1 MIPIQNLDPQLI
13 AAKSAGKTA
22 PQGANKLVGEAPVME
37 GDFASMLMQEVSVTP
52 ATEAPVVAPTA
63 PVMSPEQQFVSIDGE
78 PVLNPDMLET
88 VVAEDGTQVASLG
101 VQMPAPAA
109 APAVK
114 VPQDASLAAPTSTPL
129 STEPTP
135 KLIDPALIKQVN
147 EVVIPQSQGIEQVQA
162 APAET
167 DPAMPTT
174 LKDLLLQQPQPAAPD
189 KLAGRSPAIDFAK
202 SEVDPQLMGFED
214 FVAQKNAV
222 TGKTIAPNA
231 YGMPIKNT
239 LSAPLSTPKAE
250 VAEKLLALES
260 APAPT
265 QLSMPQNAQ
274 TVFGVEAPLATAA
287 SANEAAPQKVFDLQ
301 NLSQAKNSNI
311 ETVISQVSDYIIQAK
326 ASKEPSV
333 NMKVQ
338 HQDLGLLDITVNRG
352 LNDAVTIAI
361 GTQDLGAKT
370 FLGQHR
376 EQLLT
381 HLAQSGVTVADL
393 KMEQSSGSQKD
404 MNQSGQQN
412 FAGQDRQFGSEQN
425 QRREEQQRRH
435 DLWELMREKEVA

>member
-37 GDFASMLMQEVSVTP
+37 GDFASLLMQEVSATP
-52 ATEAPVVAPTA
+52 ASAPAILA
-63 PVMSPEQQFVSIDGE
+63 EQQLVSIEGE

-109 APAVK
+109 APTVK
-114 VPQDASLAAPTSTPL
+114 VPQDANLAAPL

-147 EVVIPQSQGIEQVQA
+147 EVVIPQGQGIEQVQA
-162 APAET
+162 QPVEST
-167 DPAMPTT
+167 PTT
-174 LKDLLLQQPQPAAPD
+174 LKDLLLQQQQQPATSG

-404 MNQSGQQN
+404 MNQPGQQN

>member
-13 AAKSAGKTA
+13 VAKSAGKTA

-37 GDFASMLMQEVSVTP
+37 GDFASMLMQEVSATP
-52 ATEAPVVAPTA
+52 ASVPANST
-63 PVMSPEQQFVSIDGE
+63 EQQLVSIEGE

-88 VVAEDGTQVASLG
+88 VVAEDGTQIASLG

-114 VPQDASLAAPTSTPL
+114 VPQDANLAAPL

-147 EVVIPQSQGIEQVQA
+147 EVVIPQGQGIEQVQA
-162 APAET
+162 QPVEST
-167 DPAMPTT
+167 PTT
-174 LKDLLLQQPQPAAPD
+174 LKDLLLQQQQQPATSG

-404 MNQSGQQN
+404 MNQPGQQN
-412 FAGQDRQFGSEQN
+412 FAGQDRHFGSEQN

>member
-37 GDFASMLMQEVSVTP
+37 GDFASLLMQEVSATP
-52 ATEAPVVAPTA
+52 ASAPAISA
-63 PVMSPEQQFVSIDGE
+63 EQQLVSIEGE

-109 APAVK
+109 APTVK
-114 VPQDASLAAPTSTPL
+114 VPQDANLAAPL

-147 EVVIPQSQGIEQVQA
+147 EVVIPQGQGIEQVQA
-162 APAET
+162 QPVEST
-167 DPAMPTT
+167 PTT
-174 LKDLLLQQPQPAAPD
+174 LKDLLLQQQQQPATSG

-404 MNQSGQQN
+404 MNQPGQQN

>member
-13 AAKSAGKTA
+13 AAKSAGTTA

-37 GDFASMLMQEVSVTP
+37 GDFASMLMQEVSATP
-52 ATEAPVVAPTA
+52 ATEAPVATPTA
-63 PVMSPEQQFVSIDGE
+63 PAVTPEQQLVSIDGE

-114 VPQDASLAAPTSTPL
+114 VPQDANLAAPL
-129 STEPTP
+129 ATEPTP
-135 KLIDPALIKQVN
+135 KLIDPTLIKQVN
-147 EVVIPQSQGIEQVQA
+147 EVVLPQGQGIEQVQA

-167 DPAMPTT
+167 APSMPTT
-174 LKDLLLQQPQPAAPD
+174 LKDLLLQQQPSATPA

-231 YGMPIKNT
+231 YGMPVKNT
-239 LSAPLSTPKAE
+239 FTAPLATPKAE

-265 QLSMPQNAQ
+265 QLTLPQNAQ

-287 SANEAAPQKVFDLQ
+287 ATNDAAPQKVFDLQ
-301 NLSQAKNSNI
+301 NLSQAKTSNI
-311 ETVISQVSDYIIQAK
+311 ETVISQVSDYIVQAK

-352 LNDAVTIAI
+352 ANDAVTIAI
-361 GTQDLGAKT
+361 GTQDLGAKA